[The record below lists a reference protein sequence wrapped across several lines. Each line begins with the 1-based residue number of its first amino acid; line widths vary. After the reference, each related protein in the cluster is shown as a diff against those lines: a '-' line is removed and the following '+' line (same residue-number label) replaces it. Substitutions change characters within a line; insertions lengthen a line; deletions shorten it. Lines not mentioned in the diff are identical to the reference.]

1 MKKVKFLFFL
11 VCGAV
16 GVVSCKTH
24 VEVANLPH
32 EIVLQSAQDQFL
44 RHFVAVEPVGL
55 SISIARNDALFAGA
69 TLTGYTE
76 LERQVERINT
86 AYDSED
92 YEYWKRELQRRQ
104 TVTKT
109 AASYV
114 GTYDK
119 YNVLEEDKFLENF
132 VYAEDGKISLKISEA
147 EAVMCGATYE
157 GYRMISADVNELNRM
172 VQAGEVAYKE
182 VEECFDAKRDYI
194 VRANRQVSLFSETLP
209 DPPAPPQTYGTID
222 LKDITIQGKCWF
234 FGPEEIIGA
243 ISSNYL
249 CAIAYLQEQD
259 TGKTLTLIG
268 YNSHATFKAGLVYPE
283 GGHFSFTMTKASV
296 NYDVSGRFVEYH

>member
-1 MKKVKFLFFL
+1 MR
-11 VCGAV
+11 
-16 GVVSCKTH
+16 
-24 VEVANLPH
+24 N
-32 EIVLQSAQDQFL
+32 
-44 RHFVAVEPVGL
+44 FVTAEPEGL
-55 SISIARNDALFAGA
+55 SISIARNNALFAGA
-69 TLTGYTE
+69 TVTGYTE
-76 LERQVERINT
+76 LERQVERINA

-92 YEYWKRELQRRQ
+92 YDYWKRELQQQQ

-109 AASYV
+109 VASYV

-119 YNVLEEDKFLENF
+119 YNVLERDKFLENF

-157 GYRMISADVNELNRM
+157 GYRTISADVNELNRM
-172 VQAGEVAYKE
+172 VQTGEVAYKE

-194 VRANRQVSLFSETLP
+194 VRTSRQVSLFSETLP
-209 DPPAPPQTYGTID
+209 DPPAPPRTYGTID

-234 FGPEEIIGA
+234 FGSEEIIGA

-268 YNSHATFKAGLVYPE
+268 YNTRATFKAGLVYPE

-296 NYDVSGRFVEYH
+296 NYDVSARFVEYH

>member
-1 MKKVKFLFFL
+1 M
-11 VCGAV
+11 CGAV
-16 GVVSCKTH
+16 GIVSCKTQ
-24 VEVANLPH
+24 VEVENLH
-32 EIVLQSAQDQFL
+32 YEIVLQSAQDQFL
-44 RHFVAVEPVGL
+44 RNFVTAEPEGL
-55 SISIARNDALFAGA
+55 SISIARNNALFAGA
-69 TLTGYTE
+69 TVTGYTE
-76 LERQVERINT
+76 LERQVKCINA

-104 TVTKT
+104 TGTKT
-109 AASYV
+109 TASYV
-114 GTYDK
+114 ETYDK
-119 YNVLEEDKFLENF
+119 YNVLERDKFLENF

-157 GYRMISADVNELNRM
+157 GYRTISADVNELNRM
-172 VQAGEVAYKE
+172 VQTGEVAYKE

-194 VRANRQVSLFSETLP
+194 VRTSRQVSLFSETLP
-209 DPPAPPQTYGTID
+209 DPPAPPRTYGTID

-234 FGPEEIIGA
+234 FGSEEIIGA

-268 YNSHATFKAGLVYPE
+268 YNTHATFKAGLVYPE

-296 NYDVSGRFVEYH
+296 NYDVSARFVEYP